1 MKESA
6 HALSMLGFALAA
18 VGLAGCSSGGSGDSG
33 VATGELSLAITD
45 APVDGVSA
53 INVVF
58 TGIRLKPQ
66 AGPAFDVALVDDMG
80 EPVDERMINMLE
92 LTDGNYE
99 LLFENAVVPAGVYN
113 WIELQVEAELDN
125 FLTGSH
131 VVTDNNEIREL
142 RVPSGSQ
149 SGLRLVSP
157 FTVTADRQTR
167 LMIDWDMRMGLVKPT
182 SLGGEYLLKPAFRTI
197 DMTEHGF
204 LAGTVADSLVF
215 EAACAND
222 LILDTGNAV
231 YIYAPFDPTVDEP
244 GDIGAAAEPTPI
256 ATATVKQ
263 QSNGQYGYKVILSP
277 GDYMVAFTCQAGADT
292 DEDEDI
298 DLVLH
303 PEPVTIT
310 DDETTVLDFS

>member
-1 MKESA
+1 MNASA
-6 HALSMLGFALAA
+6 HALSTLGFALAA
-18 VGLAGCSSGGSGDSG
+18 VGLVGCSSSGDAG
-33 VATGELSLAITD
+33 TATGELSLGITD
-45 APVDGVSA
+45 APVDGVSE

-58 TGIRLKPQ
+58 TGIRVKPQ
-66 AGPAFDVALVDDMG
+66 GGPAFDIALVDEAG
-80 EPVDERMINMLE
+80 EPVAERMINMLE

-113 WIELQVEAELDN
+113 WIELQVEAEIDN

-131 VVTDNNEIREL
+131 VVTGNNEMREL

-157 FTVTADRQTR
+157 FTVTADRATR

-182 SLGGEYLLKPAFRTI
+182 SLEGDYLLRPAFRTI

-204 LAGTVADSLVF
+204 LTGTVADTLVF
-215 EAACAND
+215 DPACAND

-231 YIYAPFDPTVDEP
+231 YIYAPFDPAVDEP
-244 GDIGAAAEPTPI
+244 EDIGGEAGPTPV

-263 QSNGQYGYKVILSP
+263 RSNGQYGYKVILSP

-298 DLVLH
+298 GLVLH
-303 PEPVTIT
+303 PEPVTIV
-310 DDETTVLDFS
+310 DDETTAVDFS